1 MPISGD
7 LDLKISRC
15 WGRRHARESCP
26 TQNVCVSAEVRTPEE
41 VRRVGAGYATPRK
54 AKAREGQR
62 ITAYSLSLASGY

>member
-7 LDLKISRC
+7 LDLKYQ
-15 WGRRHARESCP
+15 GAGAGATQEKAALRRM
-26 TQNVCVSAEVRTPEE
+26 CVSAEVRTPEE

-62 ITAYSLSLASGY
+62 ITAYSLSLVSGY